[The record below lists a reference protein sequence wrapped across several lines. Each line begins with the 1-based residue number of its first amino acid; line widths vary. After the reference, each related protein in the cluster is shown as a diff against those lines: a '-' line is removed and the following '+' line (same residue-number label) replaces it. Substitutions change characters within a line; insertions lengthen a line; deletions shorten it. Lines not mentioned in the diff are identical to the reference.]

1 MPDCLALKGVSM
13 AQRERIERAF
23 QTPRLL
29 LVWHSERVVLAGEWE
44 KNSTYHH
51 FADYGILEIID
62 DAGKPLR

>member
-1 MPDCLALKGVSM
+1 M